1 MNGTIVI
8 TGGNGFVGKHL
19 VKELAKEWPEAKLV
33 VWDKS
38 VNGLLEGVRG
48 KQVDIT
54 QPDSY
59 RLELVEG
66 QPKWIVHLAAI
77 APIPVAMKDPEL
89 TRRVNVDA
97 TRDLLRLVREVSG
110 DTRVLA
116 ISSSDIYG
124 LTTFT
129 TDNPDQSAI
138 TQDQS
143 TAPSEGELGEGNSPL
158 PELALSEAKPT
169 NPYAVS
175 KLAMEEI
182 IERDFN
188 DLVIRA
194 RPFPHIGPGQGKG
207 FVTADFASQIAA
219 AERGLQGPVVRVG
232 NLDTRRDFTDV
243 RDVVRAYR
251 LLMEKGQ
258 LGEVYH
264 VASEKAVKIREIL
277 EKLVSLATIKL
288 EIIQDQEKVRKS
300 DVKVLA
306 GSAKKLR
313 DRTGWEA
320 IISLDRSLGDILS
333 YWREVLADGSN
344 KDNN

>member
-38 VNGLLEGVRG
+38 VNGLFEGVQG
-48 KQVDIT
+48 KTVDIT
-54 QPDSY
+54 EPESY
-59 RLELVEG
+59 RLDLTEG

-124 LTTFT
+124 LTTFA

-138 TQDQS
+138 AQDQS
-143 TAPSEGELGEGNSPL
+143 TAPSEGELEEGSVPL

-207 FVTADFASQIAA
+207 FVTADFASQIAG
-219 AERGLQGPVVRVG
+219 AERGLQRPVVRVG
-232 NLDTRRDFTDV
+232 NLETRRDFTDV

-264 VASEKAVKIREIL
+264 VASGRAVLIREIL
-277 EKLVSLATIKL
+277 EQLLSLAKVEIKVV
-288 EIIQDQEKVRKS
+288 QDQEKLRRS
-300 DVKVLA
+300 DVKGLV
-306 GSAKKLR
+306 GSAEKLR
-313 DRTGWEA
+313 EVTGWVPK
-320 IISLDRSLGDILS
+320 IDLQHSLEDVLEW
-333 YWREVLADGSN
+333 WRKG
-344 KDNN
+344 

>member
-19 VKELAKEWPEAKLV
+19 VKELAMEWPAAKLV

-38 VNGLLEGVRG
+38 VNGLSEGVRG
-48 KQVDIT
+48 KEVDIT
-54 QPDSY
+54 EPESY
-59 RLELVEG
+59 RLELAEG
-66 QPKWIVHLAAI
+66 QPEWIVHLAAI

-89 TRRVNVDA
+89 TKRVNVDA
-97 TRDLLRLVREVSG
+97 TRDLLNLVREESG

-124 LTTFT
+124 SATLAQNHPGMLGGAQ
-129 TDNPDQSAI
+129 DERIGLPD
-138 TQDQS
+138 
-143 TAPSEGELGEGNSPL
+143 GELDEEGTPL
-158 PELALSEAKPT
+158 PELSLSEAKPT
-169 NPYAVS
+169 NPYAAS
-175 KLAMEEI
+175 KLMMEEI

-207 FVTADFASQIAA
+207 FATADFASQIAA
-219 AERGLQGPVVRVG
+219 AERGLQEPVIRVG

-264 VASEKAVKIREIL
+264 VASEKAVRIREIL
-277 EKLVSLATIKL
+277 EKLVALATIKL

-300 DVKVLA
+300 DIKVLA
-306 GSAKKLR
+306 GSVMKLR
-313 DRTGWEA
+313 NRTGWEA
-320 IISLDRSLGDILS
+320 SISLDRSLGDILS
-333 YWREVLADGSN
+333 YWRDLLTDGSGKIN
-344 KDNN
+344 K

>member
-19 VKELAKEWPEAKLV
+19 VKELANEWPEAKLV
-33 VWDKS
+33 VWDRTI
-38 VNGLLEGVRG
+38 NGLPEGVQG
-48 KQVDIT
+48 MEVDIT
-54 QPDSY
+54 ESESY
-59 RLELVEG
+59 RLELTES

-77 APIPVAMKDPEL
+77 APIPVAMKDPGL

-97 TRDLLRLVREVSG
+97 TRDLLQLVREAAG

-124 LTTFT
+124 
-129 TDNPDQSAI
+129 AI
-138 TQDQS
+138 KY
-143 TAPSEGELGEGNSPL
+143 AVEGKAEGTPL
-158 PELALSEAKPT
+158 PELGLDEAKPT
-169 NPYAVS
+169 NPYAAS

-194 RPFPHIGPGQGKG
+194 RPFPHIGPGQGRG

-219 AERGLQGPVVRVG
+219 AENGGQEPIIRVG

-258 LGEVYH
+258 MGEVYH
-264 VASEKAVKIREIL
+264 VASEKVVQIREVL
-277 EKLVSLATIKL
+277 EKLVSMTNIKL

-313 DRTGWEA
+313 DRTGWKSDL
-320 IISLDRSLGDILS
+320 SLDRSLGDILS
-333 YWREVLADGSN
+333 YWREVLNDENIQGN
-344 KDNN
+344 D

>member
-1 MNGTIVI
+1 MKGTIVI

-19 VKELAKEWPEAKLV
+19 VKELANEWPEAKLV
-33 VWDKS
+33 VWDRTI
-38 VNGLLEGVRG
+38 NGLPEGVQG
-48 KQVDIT
+48 TEVDIT
-54 QPDSY
+54 KPESY
-59 RLELVEG
+59 RLKLAEG

-77 APIPVAMKDPEL
+77 APIPVAMKDPGL

-97 TRDLLRLVREVSG
+97 TRDLLQLVREAAG

-124 LTTFT
+124 STTFA
-129 TDNPDQSAI
+129 PSSLIQSAMARNR
-138 TQDQS
+138 S
-143 TAPSEGELGEGNSPL
+143 GVLSAEELGEKSTPL
-158 PELALSEAKPT
+158 PELGLDEAKPT
-169 NPYAVS
+169 NPYAAS

-194 RPFPHIGPGQGKG
+194 RPFPHIGPGQGRG

-219 AERGLQGPVVRVG
+219 AERGLQRPVIRVG

-258 LGEVYH
+258 MGEVYH
-264 VASEKAVKIREIL
+264 VASEKAVQIREVL
-277 EKLVSLATIKL
+277 DKLVSMVNIKL
-288 EIIQDQEKVRKS
+288 EIVQDQEKVRKS
-300 DVKVLA
+300 DAKVLA

-320 IISLDRSLGDILS
+320 KISLDRSLGDILS
-333 YWREVLADGSN
+333 YWREVL
-344 KDNN
+344 KDENI